1 VQANMDLSQGPWS
14 FRGKVSF
21 CYRLEKCSHG
31 IVEGINFSNN
41 MPQVSGGHLRGVPDC
56 GEIT

>member
-1 VQANMDLSQGPWS
+1 MDLSQGPWS